1 MTNEITI
8 SLGILVAAAVLLIS
22 ERMREDLV
30 ALLVLIVLAVSG
42 TISPT
47 EALSGFSNPAVITVW
62 SVFVLSA
69 GLART
74 GVAAVLGRQLLR
86 VAGKSETRLLL
97 VIMLGAGAM
106 SAFMNNVGVTAML
119 LPVVVNAARQTG
131 RAPSKLLIPLAF
143 ASMLGGQ
150 ATLIGTPPNI
160 LASNALEENGLLP
173 FHFLDFAP
181 LGLVLLAVGVL
192 YMLTLGRKLLPS
204 RDVAREFHPSNA
216 ATPTEL
222 FALKERLFYLNL
234 PASARLAGHTLAE
247 SRIGTAL
254 NLNVISIARHGQ
266 TLLAPPPEEVL
277 QPGDRLLVSG
287 RPDRLEEMGQNL
299 PFEMIEDGMAA
310 EGLGIES
317 LASSKVKL
325 VEITIRPESAFAG
338 RNLADA
344 KFRESFGA
352 LVLAVMQDGRLR
364 RTDVQAIRLQ
374 PGDRLLAQATPA
386 QIKHLSASEDF
397 EARECETAEPYQLAE
412 RLHLFRIPE
421 NSLLAGKTLTES
433 HLGEAFGVG
442 VMAVLRNGKRHLMP
456 APRKKLKAGDR
467 LLVKCQLENVNILRG
482 LQELNID
489 TSTTPKPGEVES
501 GDVGLVE
508 VVLSPHTTIGDKT
521 LGQINFREK
530 YGLSV
535 LALWRAGRAYRYNL
549 RDMPLRLGDA
559 LLVHGQRSNLRVL
572 GTEPDFI
579 VLEESAQ
586 EPPRTERASAAALIM
601 ALVVVTAAA
610 GLLPISIAAVTGT
623 ALMVLSGCL
632 TMEEAYR
639 AIEWRAVFLIAGML
653 PLGIA
658 MENGGAARFLAE
670 QMVVL
675 LGGYGPVALMAGFFL
690 LTNLVA
696 QVMPK
701 AVVLVLMA
709 PIALSTALNMQISPY
724 SLVMLVAVASSPIFL
739 SPVSHPD
746 NVIIMGPGGYRIAD
760 FLKVGL
766 PLTLLITAV
775 TVLVLPIFWP
785 LVP

>member
-1 MTNEITI
+1 LSQQITI
-8 SLGILVAAAVLLIS
+8 SLGILVAAALLLIS

-30 ALLVLIVLAVSG
+30 ALLVLVVLALSG
-42 TISPT
+42 MVTPT

-69 GLART
+69 SLART

-86 VAGKSETRLLL
+86 VAGESEARLLL

-131 RAPSKLLIPLAF
+131 RAPSKFLIPLAF

-150 ATLIGTPPNI
+150 ITLIGTPPNI
-160 LASNALEENGLLP
+160 LASNALQENGLLP
-173 FHFLDFAP
+173 FGFLDFAP
-181 LGLVLLAVGVL
+181 LGLILLAVGVL
-192 YMLTLGRKLLPS
+192 YMLFLGRKLLPS
-204 RDVAREFHPSNA
+204 RDVAREFRPMGA
-216 ATPTEL
+216 APAEV
-222 FALKERLFYLNL
+222 FALKERLFYLGL
-234 PASARLAGHTLAE
+234 PGGARLAGLTLAE
-247 SRIGTAL
+247 SRIGSAL
-254 NLNVISIARHGQ
+254 NLNVISVQRNGHN
-266 TLLAPPPEEVL
+266 LLAPPPDEVL
-277 QPGDRLLVSG
+277 HSGDRLLVSG
-287 RPDRLEEMGQNL
+287 RPDRLEEVGQNL
-299 PFEMIEDGMAA
+299 PFEIIENGMAA
-310 EGLGIES
+310 EDLSAQS
-317 LASSKVKL
+317 LASPKIKL
-325 VEITIRPESAFAG
+325 IEIIIRPESSFEG
-338 RNLADA
+338 RNLAEA
-344 KFRESFGA
+344 KFRENFGV
-352 LVLAVMQDGRLR
+352 LVLAIMQGGRPR
-364 RTDVQAIRLQ
+364 RTDVQAITLGA
-374 PGDRLLAQATPA
+374 GDHLLAQATPA
-386 QIKHLSASEDF
+386 QIKRLSASDDF
-397 EARECETAEPYQLAE
+397 EVQECESPDPYQLGE
-412 RLHLFRIPE
+412 RLYLFRIPE
-421 NSLLAGKTLTES
+421 NSQLAGKSLTES
-433 HLGEAFGVG
+433 HLGEFFGVG
-442 VMAVLRNGKRHLMP
+442 VMAVLRDGKRHLMP
-456 APRKKLKAGDR
+456 APGKKLKVGDK
-467 LLVKCQLENVNILRG
+467 LLVKCRLDNLNILRG
-482 LQELNID
+482 LQELSID
-489 TSTTPKPGEVES
+489 SSSTPRPNEVES
-501 GDVGLVE
+501 EEVGLVE

-559 LLVHGQRSNLRVL
+559 LLVHGKRANLRVL

-579 VLEESAQ
+579 VLEEGAQ
-586 EPPRTERASAAALIM
+586 EPPRTNKATAATLIM
-601 ALVVVTAAA
+601 ALVVITVAF

-658 MENGGAARFLAE
+658 MENSGAASFLA
-670 QMVVL
+670 QQVVEL
-675 LGGYGPVALMAGFFL
+675 LGGYGPIALMAGFFL

-709 PIALSTALNMQISPY
+709 PIAISTALNMQISPY

-739 SPVSHPD
+739 SPLSHPD
-746 NVIIMGPGGYRIAD
+746 NVIIMGPGGYRMAD
-760 FLKVGL
+760 FLKVGF
-766 PLTLLITAV
+766 PLTVLVMIV

-785 LVP
+785 LTP